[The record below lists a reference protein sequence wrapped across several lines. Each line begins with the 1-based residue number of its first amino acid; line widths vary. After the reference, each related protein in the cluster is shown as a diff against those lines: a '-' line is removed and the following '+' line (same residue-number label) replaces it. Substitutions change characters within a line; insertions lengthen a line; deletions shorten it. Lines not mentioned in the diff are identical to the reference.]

1 MNGEKHVTVILLIVV
16 VIVALMSTY
25 AWFSASTAVRT
36 YVEIFS
42 GTPVA
47 FSISDGQG
55 GQGADAYEFGPYSGQ
70 KGYDENGVVLT
81 GEDSPYSVYQNI
93 AYEMSGPSD
102 ITMTIELE
110 NVTVEVGLVYS
121 YTFDQTLNK
130 VFGLTNE
137 AISALTEQTR
147 LNYYVTATDYAEDTS
162 VTPSGENPNAIYM
175 VYNTSTNKVS
185 HIIFTKSVVQQYM
198 SFDYWA
204 SDETPVTPTDPHTSA
219 KSTGI
224 LLEYGDG
231 VSEAGV
237 INYVCVQALF
247 YGNDGVKNT
256 PCIFADNKFQGSTFT
271 ITFSAGGV
279 S

>member
-1 MNGEKHVTVILLIVV
+1 MTGTADSTITV
-16 VIVALMSTY
+16 
-25 AWFSASTAVRT
+25 
-36 YVEIFS
+36 
-42 GTPVA
+42 
-47 FSISDGQG
+47 
-55 GQGADAYEFGPYSGQ
+55 
-70 KGYDENGVVLT
+70 
-81 GEDSPYSVYQNI
+81 
-93 AYEMSGPSD
+93 
-102 ITMTIELE
+102 ELE

-137 AISALTEQTR
+137 AIAALTEQTR
-147 LNYYVTATDYAEDTS
+147 LNYYVTATDYAEDAS

-175 VYNTSTNKVS
+175 VYNTSTNKVT
-185 HIIFTKSVVQQYM
+185 HIIFTKSVVQRYM
-198 SFDYWA
+198 TFDYWA

-247 YGNDGVKNT
+247 HGNDGVKNT
-256 PCIFADNKFQGSTFT
+256 PCIFADNKFQGSTFV
-271 ITFSAGGV
+271 IKFSAGGV